1 MTKDEL
7 EVALTE
13 SKEVARGRDARI
25 EELEAAIEEA
35 RIQIEDSEKSRAE
48 LEKVLA
54 GRVQQVKQL
63 QVALGV

>member
-54 GRVQQVKQL
+54 GRVQQVRQL
-63 QVALGV
+63 QAALGV